1 MTAKEKL
8 AKINKK
14 GKVVTG
20 LYGIVGVANLICGAF
35 MLHEVGK
42 RRGITKCQKSM
53 SKMWPDLY
61 EKMTNDILEELGN
74 D

>member
-20 LYGIVGVANLICGAF
+20 LYGVIGVANLICATM

-42 RRGITKCQKSM
+42 RRGITECQKSI
-53 SKMWPDLY
+53 SKAWPDLY
-61 EKMTNDILEELGN
+61 EKMTNDILEDLGN